1 MAETSAAVRTADWWE
16 YVPCQC
22 PKCRERR
29 AEHPPADP
37 EAHDCIDCQPGPGRV
52 YGVMR
57 RVRSTESA
65 ERARQRRRLIILLG
79 KPGPLTDNESAE
91 FQVLVDTVSHPEIV
105 DLEDEDDLFAPLRTG
120 IWHDDCD

>member
-37 EAHDCIDCQPGPGRV
+37 AAHDCIDCQPGPGRV
-52 YGVMR
+52 YTTMR
-57 RVRSTESA
+57 VVASG
-65 ERARQRRRLIILLG
+65 ERAEQARHRKRLIFLLN
-79 KPGPLTDNESAE
+79 KEGPLTDSESAE
-91 FQVLVDTVSHPEIV
+91 FQVLLDELSHPEVI
-105 DLEDEDDLFAPLRTG
+105 DLEDEDFYNPTV
-120 IWHDDCD
+120 WHDDCN